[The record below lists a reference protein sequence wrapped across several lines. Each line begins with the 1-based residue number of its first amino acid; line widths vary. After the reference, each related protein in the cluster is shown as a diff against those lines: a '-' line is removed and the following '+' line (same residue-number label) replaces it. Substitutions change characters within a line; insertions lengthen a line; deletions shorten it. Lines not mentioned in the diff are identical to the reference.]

1 MVLEIPTL
9 TMVTTRYP
17 GMEGGG
23 GGGQHGGG
31 LVVGQ
36 PPNHNQPPPLN
47 HQPLGLAA
55 PRPLSHHQ
63 VVNVLCLCQNMN
75 NTLTSF
81 QLVGLPG
88 YTGYHRP
95 EELASLYRWSAFG
108 DWYQRSKELEIETCN
123 FIALVFNDSN
133 ICLVMVPSKSTAF
146 DNVDV
151 QNETWLLLKDI
162 WLWQKKKKKISSCS
176 PAVCS
181 ANKA

>member
-1 MVLEIPTL
+1 MSHQVESQSWRVIKSCVALPLEPTKLNNQHMVLPIPTL

-17 GMEGGG
+17 GMEGG

-95 EELASLYRWSAFG
+95 EELASLYR
-108 DWYQRSKELEIETCN
+108 
-123 FIALVFNDSN
+123 
-133 ICLVMVPSKSTAF
+133 
-146 DNVDV
+146 
-151 QNETWLLLKDI
+151 
-162 WLWQKKKKKISSCS
+162 
-176 PAVCS
+176 
-181 ANKA
+181 

>member
-1 MVLEIPTL
+1 MITQVKETCHTSREQEHLSWRVIKSCAALPLEPTKLNNQHMVLEIPTL
-9 TMVTTRYP
+9 AMVTTRYP

-23 GGGQHGGG
+23 GGPHGGG

-63 VVNVLCLCQNMN
+63 VVNVLCLFQNMK

-95 EELASLYRWSAFG
+95 EELASLYR
-108 DWYQRSKELEIETCN
+108 
-123 FIALVFNDSN
+123 
-133 ICLVMVPSKSTAF
+133 
-146 DNVDV
+146 
-151 QNETWLLLKDI
+151 
-162 WLWQKKKKKISSCS
+162 
-176 PAVCS
+176 
-181 ANKA
+181 

>member
-1 MVLEIPTL
+1 MIAQVKEICHTSSREPEHLSWRVIKSCAALPLEPTKLNNQHMVLAIPTL
-9 TMVTTRYP
+9 SMVTTRYP

-23 GGGQHGGG
+23 GGPHGGG

-63 VVNVLCLCQNMN
+63 VLNVLCLCQNMN

-95 EELASLYRWSAFG
+95 EELASLYR
-108 DWYQRSKELEIETCN
+108 
-123 FIALVFNDSN
+123 
-133 ICLVMVPSKSTAF
+133 
-146 DNVDV
+146 
-151 QNETWLLLKDI
+151 
-162 WLWQKKKKKISSCS
+162 
-176 PAVCS
+176 
-181 ANKA
+181 